1 MTVILIGFIP
11 SSKVPS
17 SLMSLF
23 VEIYAILD
31 YLTTIVC
38 IHFIYADVFRQI
50 VQRECIPPIF
60 LRTNEHPLR
69 NGINLH
75 ETIF

>member
-1 MTVILIGFIP
+1 MTAILIGFIL

-31 YLTTIVC
+31 YLPIVR
-38 IHFIYADVFRQI
+38 IHLIYADVFRQI

>member
-1 MTVILIGFIP
+1 MTVILIGFIL

-31 YLTTIVC
+31 YLTIVC

-50 VQRECIPPIF
+50 VQRVCIPPIF
-60 LRTNEHPLR
+60 VRANEHPLR